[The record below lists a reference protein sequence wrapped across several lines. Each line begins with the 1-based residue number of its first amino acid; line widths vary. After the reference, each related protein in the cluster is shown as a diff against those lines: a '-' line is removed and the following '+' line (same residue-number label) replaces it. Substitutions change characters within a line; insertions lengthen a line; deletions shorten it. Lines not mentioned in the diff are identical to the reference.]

1 MNRPIKSAGPAS
13 LWAATAPPAPAT
25 GAPPTGEHRADVLV
39 IGAGF
44 TGLATALAAAER
56 GADVVL
62 LEAGEIGSGGSGLN
76 NGQVIPCMARV
87 DPDEIVAAHGAD
99 KGEAL
104 VALIRDSA
112 QTTFELIRRHGI
124 DCEAVQNGWLQPAH
138 TPGRVERISRPR
150 FEQWRRRGAPVELL
164 DADQVA
170 ALTGSRYW
178 HGGWRNPSG
187 GHVNPLALARGLARA
202 AIGAGV
208 RLHTR
213 SPVVGMERAGETWR
227 VRTDAATVLAR
238 RVVIATNAYGTGRVW
253 PGLDR
258 SWVPRRSYQMATAP
272 LPETVRRSILPTDA
286 AMSDTHGDLYF
297 CRFDRGGRLVTGGA
311 LILDHDFEPRL
322 KRRIGER
329 LARLFPQIGRPEF
342 DYVWHGQLSMTVDKL
357 PHLHALAEGVIT
369 WVGCNGRGVALG
381 IALGPVLAAA
391 ALGAAPAELPLP
403 LTALGRVPAHT
414 LARLIAPWMMVLFRW
429 RDAQP

>member
-1 MNRPIKSAGPAS
+1 MTQPAESDRPTS

-25 GAPPTGEHRADVLV
+25 ISLPPGEYHADVLV

-56 GADVVL
+56 GADVVV
-62 LEAGEIGSGGSGLN
+62 LEAAEIGAGASGLN
-76 NGQVIPCMARV
+76 NGQVIPNLARA
-87 DPDEIVAAHGAD
+87 DPDEIVAARGAD

-104 VALIRDSA
+104 IALIRDSA
-112 QTTFELIRRHGI
+112 QTTFDLIRHHGI
-124 DCEAVQNGWLQPAH
+124 ACDAVQNGWLQPAH
-138 TPGRVERISRPR
+138 TPGRVTRVSRPR

-178 HGGWRNPSG
+178 HGGLRNTSG
-187 GHVNPLALARGLARA
+187 GHVDPLALARGLARA
-202 AIGAGV
+202 AMGAGA
-208 RLHTR
+208 RLYTR
-213 SPVVGMERAGETWR
+213 SPAIAMERAGAAWR
-227 VRTDAATVLAR
+227 VRTDAASVLAE
-238 RVVIATNAYGTGRVW
+238 RVVIATNAYGTNRVW

-272 LPETVRRSILPTDA
+272 LPDAIRRSILPTDM

-297 CRFDRGGRLVTGGA
+297 CRLDRRGRLVTGGA
-311 LILDHDFEPRL
+311 LIFDYDFEHRL
-322 KRRIGER
+322 KRRIGGR
-329 LARLFPQIGRPEF
+329 LALLFPQIGSPAF
-342 DYVWHGQLSMTVDKL
+342 DYVWHGRLSMTEDKL
-357 PHLHALAEGVIT
+357 PHMHALAEGVIT

-381 IALGPVLAAA
+381 IALGPVLADA
-391 ALGAAPAELPLP
+391 ALGVAPADLPLP
-403 LTALGRVPAHT
+403 LTALGRVPAHA
-414 LARLIAPWMMVLFRW
+414 LAARIAPWMMVLVRW

>member
-1 MNRPIKSAGPAS
+1 LPSGD
-13 LWAATAPPAPAT
+13 
-25 GAPPTGEHRADVLV
+25 HCADVLV

-62 LEAGEIGSGGSGLN
+62 LEAAEVGAGGSGLN
-76 NGQVIPCMARV
+76 NGQVIPCLSRA
-87 DPDEIVAAHGAD
+87 DPDEIVAARGAD

-112 QTTFELIRRHGI
+112 QTTFDLIRRHGI
-124 DCEAVQNGWLQPAH
+124 ECDAVQNGWLQPAH
-138 TPGRVERISRPR
+138 TPGRVARISRPR

-164 DADQVA
+164 DAEQVA

-187 GHVNPLALARGLARA
+187 GHVDPLALARGLARA

-208 RLHTR
+208 RLYTR
-213 SPVVGMERAGETWR
+213 SPAVGMEPDGGAWR
-227 VRTDAATVLAR
+227 VRTDAATVLAK
-238 RVVIATNAYGTGRVW
+238 RVVIATNAYGTNRVW

-258 SWVPRRSYQMATAP
+258 SWVTMRSYQMATSP
-272 LPETVRRSILPTDA
+272 LPDSVRSSILPTDT

-297 CRFDRGGRLVTGGA
+297 CRLDRRGRLVTGGA
-311 LILDHDFEPRL
+311 LILGRDFEPRL

-329 LARLFPQIGRPEF
+329 LERLFPQIGTHGF
-342 DYVWHGQLSMTVDKL
+342 DFVWHGQLSMTEDKL
-357 PHLHALAEGVIT
+357 PHMHALADGVFT

-391 ALGAAPAELPLP
+391 ALGTAPADLPLP
-403 LTALGRVPAHT
+403 LTALGRVPAHA
-414 LARLIAPWMMVLFRW
+414 LAARIAPWMLALFRW

>member
-1 MNRPIKSAGPAS
+1 MTEAVASDRPTS

-25 GAPPTGEHRADVLV
+25 VSLPSGEYRADVLV

-62 LEAGEIGSGGSGLN
+62 LEAAEIGSGGSGLN
-76 NGQVIPCMARV
+76 NGQVIPCLSRA
-87 DPDEIVAAHGAD
+87 DPDAIVAARGTD

-112 QTTFELIRRHGI
+112 QTTFDLIRRHGI
-124 DCEAVQNGWLQPAH
+124 DCDAVQNGWLQPAH

-150 FEQWRRRGAPVELL
+150 FEQWQRRGAPVELL

-178 HGGWRNPSG
+178 HGGWRNPTG
-187 GHVNPLALARGLARA
+187 GHVDPLALARGLARA
-202 AIGAGV
+202 AMGAGV
-208 RLHTR
+208 RLYTR
-213 SPVVGMERAGETWR
+213 SPAIGMERAGEAWR
-227 VRTDAATVLAR
+227 VRTDAATVLAK
-238 RVVIATNAYGTGRVW
+238 RVVIATNAYGTNRVW

-258 SWVPRRSYQMATAP
+258 SWVPMRSYQMATAP
-272 LPETVRRSILPTDA
+272 LPEAVRRSILPTDM

-297 CRFDRGGRLVTGGA
+297 CRFDRRGRLVTGGA
-311 LILDHDFEPRL
+311 LIFDHDFEPRL

-329 LARLFPQIGRPEF
+329 LALLFPQIGRPAF
-342 DYVWHGQLSMTVDKL
+342 DYVWHGQLSMTEDKL
-357 PHLHALAEGVIT
+357 PHMHALAEGVIT

-381 IALGPVLAAA
+381 IALGPVLADA
-391 ALGAAPAELPLP
+391 ALGVAPADLPLP
-403 LTALGRVPAHT
+403 LTALGRVPAHA
-414 LARLIAPWMMVLFRW
+414 LAARIAPWMMALFRW